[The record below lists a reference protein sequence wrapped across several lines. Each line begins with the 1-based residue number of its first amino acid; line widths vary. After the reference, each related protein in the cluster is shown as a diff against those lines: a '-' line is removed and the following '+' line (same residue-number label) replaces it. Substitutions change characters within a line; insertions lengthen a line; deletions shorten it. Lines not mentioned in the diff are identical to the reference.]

1 VLRKLCLDTA
11 GKPEGAAGG
20 SEIGDVSCSC
30 GWQIC
35 ELDPVKADA
44 AVMRHLTDEGVIV

>member
-1 VLRKLCLDTA
+1 MTRADEHQTVYVGTQN
-11 GKPEGAAGG
+11 G